1 MEYKHID
8 RKSPEILEALKKAPV
23 YQKKGTVLARKAV
36 VGEKVI
42 TILSG
47 GSKETENIAGED
59 AWAVT
64 NPSGEEYLISE
75 KKFFSRYSKTDAP
88 GVFKACGY
96 CKAIRNPFGK
106 PIEIMASWGSPQT
119 GEADCFISD
128 VCDSTGTMM
137 DIEPYLI
144 DGEVFFETYELK

>member
-1 MEYKHID
+1 M
-8 RKSPEILEALKKAPV
+8 

-42 TILSG
+42 TVLSG

-59 AWAVT
+59 DWVVT

-75 KKFFSRYSKTDAP
+75 KKFFSRYSKTVIP

-96 CKAIRNPFGK
+96 CKAIRNPFGV
-106 PIEIMASWGSPQT
+106 PIEIMASWGSTQT
-119 GEADCFISD
+119 GEADCFIAD

-137 DIEPYLI
+137 DVEPYLI
-144 DGEVFFETYELK
+144 DGEVFFGTYEPK